1 MNTEINKVSFP
12 KISPQAVDF
21 FNLHGWVVLENMI
34 EREVWEEA
42 HLAWKN
48 HRKQCALEMG
58 IPLENYRKEISQW
71 RDLWTYG
78 GVFRKILDS
87 ETSVRAIAQEGMDW
101 TGIRLLHDHI
111 IAKPSG
117 TSNRKIPWHQ
127 DSMFWPVD
135 VAGCSTW
142 TPFTDVDIDGGCLE
156 VIDSSHLDGCE
167 QPVDFMAEERWGF
180 PDNAVRVKLP
190 VRAGSTIL
198 LHSLTWHRSGPN
210 NSSSDRPVY
219 ISLWVHGDSKW
230 RPDLVDWHPLN
241 ENVESEPGARL
252 EGEMFPT
259 WGEIELIDRPSK
271 EIHQG
276 TFRTTGISM
285 FDASSILSEQMNK
298 ILGMDGNLSFLLKDQ
313 ENRIFVAK
321 KTIKM
326 GFCQQNEFESLLLVL
341 ERLYVCHAA
350 YVLHRARNVFNA
362 SYADW
367 WTLAGAAWA
376 EMEA

>member
-1 MNTEINKVSFP
+1 
-12 KISPQAVDF
+12 
-21 FNLHGWVVLENMI
+21 
-34 EREVWEEA
+34 
-42 HLAWKN
+42 
-48 HRKQCALEMG
+48 
-58 IPLENYRKEISQW
+58 
-71 RDLWTYG
+71 
-78 GVFRKILDS
+78 
-87 ETSVRAIAQEGMDW
+87 
-101 TGIRLLHDHI
+101 
-111 IAKPSG
+111 
-117 TSNRKIPWHQ
+117 
-127 DSMFWPVD
+127 
-135 VAGCSTW
+135 
-142 TPFTDVDIDGGCLE
+142 
-156 VIDSSHLDGCE
+156 
-167 QPVDFMAEERWGF
+167 
-180 PDNAVRVKLP
+180 
-190 VRAGSTIL
+190 
-198 LHSLTWHRSGPN
+198 
-210 NSSSDRPVY
+210 
-219 ISLWVHGDSKW
+219 
-230 RPDLVDWHPLN
+230 
-241 ENVESEPGARL
+241 
-252 EGEMFPT
+252 MFPT

-276 TFRTTGISM
+276 TIRTTGISM